1 MKRLLMLVV
10 LSVALLSVAGCFD
23 KALLRIG
30 APVKAAPD
38 VQATNVQV
46 LEMHETEF

>member
-1 MKRLLMLVV
+1 MRTMLLIALTCAM
-10 LSVALLSVAGCFD
+10 LSVCGCFD